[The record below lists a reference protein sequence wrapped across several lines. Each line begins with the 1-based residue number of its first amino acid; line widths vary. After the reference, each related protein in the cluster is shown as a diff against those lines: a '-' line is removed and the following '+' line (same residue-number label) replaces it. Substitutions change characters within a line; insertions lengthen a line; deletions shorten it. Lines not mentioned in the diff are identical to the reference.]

1 MKIDIVTI
9 FPEYF
14 APLELSLLGK
24 ARAAG
29 LLDIAVHDLRRWTYD
44 VHRTVDDSPYGGGA
58 GMVMRPEPWG
68 DALDVLAPIESH
80 TRLIVPSA
88 AGEPFSH
95 AIAADLATEAHLI
108 FAAGRYEGIDQRVVD
123 HAATRLRVTEVSI
136 GDYVLFGGEVA
147 ALVMIEALARLIPGV
162 LGNAASLDDES
173 HTDGLLESPVY
184 TKPPEWRGFAVPE
197 VLRSGDHGRIA
208 RWRRDQA
215 LLCTAE
221 RRPDLLRALDV
232 GELDRRD
239 LDVLT
244 GIGFDV
250 RRDAAAADAVAA
262 DAAAADARRADAGA
276 ADAGTAEAMGAHGG
290 ETMP

>member
-14 APLELSLLGK
+14 APLDLSLLGK
-24 ARAAG
+24 ARSTG
-29 LLDIAVHDLRRWTYD
+29 LLEIAVHDLRRWTYD

-68 DALDVLAPIESH
+68 EALDAVAGAQDDTSNTSTSDTSTSDTSVVGAGPRGRP
-80 TRLIVPSA
+80 RLIVPSP
-88 AGEPFSH
+88 AGAPLTH
-95 AIAADLATEAHLI
+95 ALAADLATERHLV
-108 FAAGRYEGIDQRVVD
+108 FACGRYEGVDQRVVED
-123 HAATRLRVTEVSI
+123 ASTRMRVTEVSI

-147 ALVMIEALARLIPGV
+147 VLVIIETLTRLIPGV

-184 TKPPEWRGFAVPE
+184 TKPPVWRGHAVPD

-215 LLCTAE
+215 LRRTAG
-221 RRPDLLRALDV
+221 RRPDLLRALRADSI
-232 GELDRRD
+232 DRH
-239 LDVLT
+239 
-244 GIGFDV
+244 
-250 RRDAAAADAVAA
+250 DAAVLAEIDFDIANNADSKV
-262 DAAAADARRADAGA
+262 DSKSDSE
-276 ADAGTAEAMGAHGG
+276 AE
-290 ETMP
+290 

>member
-14 APLELSLLGK
+14 APIDLSLLGK
-24 ARAAG
+24 ARATG
-29 LLDIAVHDLRRWTYD
+29 LVEIAVHDLRRWTYD

-68 DALDVLAPIESH
+68 EALDAIAPTPSGRSDTNGEPDTSGESGM
-80 TRLIVPSA
+80 TGAARLIVPSP
-88 AGEPFSH
+88 AGVPLTH
-95 AIAADLATEAHLI
+95 ALAADLAAESHLV
-108 FAAGRYEGIDQRVVD
+108 FACGRYEGVDQRVVD
-123 HAATRLRVTEVSI
+123 EASTRLRVTEVSI

-147 ALVMIEALARLIPGV
+147 VLVMIEALTRLIPGV

-184 TKPPEWRGFAVPE
+184 TKPPEWRGRPVPD

-215 LLCTAE
+215 LRRTAE
-221 RRPDLLRALDV
+221 RRPDLLRALPA
-232 GELDRRD
+232 GALDRH
-239 LDVLT
+239 DVAVLAD
-244 GIGFDV
+244 IGFDLSG
-250 RRDAAAADAVAA
+250 RS
-262 DAAAADARRADAGA
+262 
-276 ADAGTAEAMGAHGG
+276 E
-290 ETMP
+290 